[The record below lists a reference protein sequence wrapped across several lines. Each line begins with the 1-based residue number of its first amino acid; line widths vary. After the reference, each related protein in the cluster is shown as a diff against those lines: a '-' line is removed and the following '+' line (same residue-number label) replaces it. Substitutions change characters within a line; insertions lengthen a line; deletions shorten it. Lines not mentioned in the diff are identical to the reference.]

1 MRARLAVF
9 LLLTAISVYAQAP
22 EGQGPQGAGPQGGP
36 GMQMQMRGG
45 TAGTITEIK
54 DNALVIK
61 QLNGES
67 ATVNLSDKTEY
78 RKERQPAKLA
88 DLKVGDAVMVRGE
101 RAGDAWNAQMVGVV
115 PAEMMQRFGQGP
127 GSGGPGAGGPGGGG
141 MMMVREGLGKEFIA
155 GEITAIEDTKLTIKR
170 VDGEM
175 QTIELDETSSLRRRG
190 GVSITLPEVK
200 VGEQVF
206 GRGKLKEGVFVP
218 EVLTVGEFPQ
228 MRMMMGGQEPAKK
241 PEEKH

>member
-1 MRARLAVF
+1 MRTKLAVF
-9 LLLTAISVYAQAP
+9 LLLTATCVWAQAP
-22 EGQGPQGAGPQGGP
+22 EGHGPQGSGPQGGP
-36 GMQMQMRGG
+36 GTQMQMRGG

-54 DNALVIK
+54 DNALTIK
-61 QLNGES
+61 QVNGES

-88 DLKVGDAVMVRGE
+88 DLKLGDAVMVRGE
-101 RAGDAWNAQMVGVV
+101 RAGDAWNAQAVSVV
-115 PAEMMQRFGQGP
+115 PPEMMQRFGQGP
-127 GSGGPGAGGPGGGG
+127 GPGGPGAGGPGGG
-141 MMMVREGLGKEFIA
+141 MMMMREGLGKEFIA
-155 GEITAIEDTKLTIKR
+155 GEITAIDETKLTIKR
-170 VDGEM
+170 VDGET

-190 GVSITLPEVK
+190 GVSITLPDVR

-206 GRGKLKEGVFVP
+206 GRGKLKDGVFVP

-228 MRMMMGGQEPAKK
+228 MRMMMGGQEPPKK